1 MVDLYLFLFI
11 LCLLTSFCLSCSE
24 ATIFSLSRIELA
36 DIYRNL
42 SEKKSF
48 AILKSPETLLFT
60 ILAGNE
66 IADFLGGFFLSNVM
80 SSLMD
85 VGARTFAF
93 TFALFSILAF
103 YVADFI
109 PKILGYTHRRR
120 LIFVLLPFVLFLHK
134 LFFPLN
140 FALERLNILALL
152 KRKKEKGEGEGTL
165 STAEQ
170 FILYLLDEARKA
182 GKISE
187 VELRF
192 IRGLFISED
201 IPVSTIM
208 VPRSEI
214 YALPDQEITPKLLQ
228 EISKTPFTKIP
239 VYGSTLDELIG
250 ILYVK
255 DLFKHVKSLEEKKLR
270 LSEVVRSAFF
280 VPEFKK
286 VRDLLIEFQKKH
298 LKIALVVD
306 EYGTIK
312 GLVTLPDLLEL
323 LFGEF
328 RTEDK
333 PSFSPI
339 KKLSEDKYLAHGN
352 APMYLIKEE
361 LEAFEIS
368 PEDESRSLN
377 GFLLE
382 RFEGVPKVGD
392 SLEVAGFTFKVLKV
406 RKNKILWVEIWRKKE

>member
-24 ATIFSLSRIELA
+24 ATIFSLTRIELA

-42 SEKKSF
+42 SETRSF
-48 AILKSPETLLFT
+48 AILKNPETLLFT

-66 IADFLGGFFLSNVM
+66 IADFLGGFFLSTAM
-80 SSLMD
+80 SSLID
-85 VGARTFAF
+85 VGARTFA
-93 TFALFSILAF
+93 FALFSILAF

-109 PKILGYTHRRR
+109 PKILGYTYRRR

-140 FALERLNILALL
+140 FTLERLNILALL
-152 KRKKEKGEGEGTL
+152 KRKKEKAEEEGAL

-201 IPVSTIM
+201 IPLSTIM

-214 YALPDQEITPKLLQ
+214 YALPDQEITPQLLQ

-239 VYGSTLDELIG
+239 IYGSTLDELIG

-255 DLFKHVKSLEEKKLR
+255 DLFKYVKSLEEKKLR

-286 VRDLLIEFQKKH
+286 VRDLLLEFQKKH

-312 GLVTLPDLLEL
+312 GLVTLQDLLEL

-328 RTEDK
+328 RTEDE

-339 KKLSEDKYLAHGN
+339 KRLSEDKYLAHGN

-382 RFEGVPKVGD
+382 RFEGVPKAGD
-392 SLEVAGFTFKVLKV
+392 SLEIAGFTFKVLKV

>member
-48 AILKSPETLLFT
+48 AILKNPEALLFT

-66 IADFLGGFFLSNVM
+66 IADFLGGFFLSNAM
-80 SSLMD
+80 LNFMD
-85 VGARTFAF
+85 VGARTFA
-93 TFALFSILAF
+93 FALFSILAF

-109 PKILGYTHRRR
+109 PKILGYTYRRR

-152 KRKKEKGEGEGTL
+152 KRKKEKAEEEGGL

-192 IRGLFISED
+192 IRSLFISED
-201 IPVSTIM
+201 IPLSTIM
-208 VPRSEI
+208 APRSEI
-214 YALPDQEITPKLLQ
+214 YALPDQEVTPNLLQ

-255 DLFKHVKSLEEKKLR
+255 DLFKYVKSLEEKKLK
-270 LSEVVRSAFF
+270 LSEVVRPAFF

-286 VRDLLIEFQKKH
+286 VRDLLLEFQKKH

-312 GLVTLPDLLEL
+312 GLVTLQDLLEL

-328 RTEDK
+328 RTEDE

-339 KKLSEDKYLAHGN
+339 KRLSEDKYLAHGN
-352 APMYLIKEE
+352 APMYLLKDE

-382 RFEGVPKVGD
+382 RFEGIPKRGD
-392 SLEVAGFTFKVLKV
+392 SIEIAGFTFKVLKV
-406 RKNKILWVEIWRKKE
+406 RKNKILWVEIRRKKE

>member
-1 MVDLYLFLFI
+1 MVDLYFFLFI
-11 LCLLTSFCLSCSE
+11 LCLLTSFCLTCSE

-48 AILKSPETLLFT
+48 AILKNPEALLFT

-66 IADFLGGFFLSNVM
+66 IADFLGGFFLSNAM

-85 VGARTFAF
+85 IGARTFA
-93 TFALFSILAF
+93 FALFSILAF

-109 PKILGYTHRRR
+109 PKILGYTYRRR

-140 FALERLNILALL
+140 FALKRLNILALL
-152 KRKKEKGEGEGTL
+152 KSKKEKAEEEGAL

-170 FILYLLDEARKA
+170 FILYLLNEARKA

-214 YALPDQEITPKLLQ
+214 YALPDQEVTPKLLQ

-255 DLFKHVKSLEEKKLR
+255 DLFKYVKSLEEKNLK
-270 LSEVVRSAFF
+270 LSEVVRPAFF

-286 VRDLLIEFQKKH
+286 VRDLLLEFQKKH

-312 GLVTLPDLLEL
+312 GLVTLQDLLEL

-328 RTEDK
+328 RTEDE

-339 KKLSEDKYLAHGN
+339 KRLSEDKYLAHGN

-382 RFEGVPKVGD
+382 RFEGVPKAGD

>member
-36 DIYRNL
+36 DIYQNL

-48 AILKSPETLLFT
+48 AILKNPEALLFT

-66 IADFLGGFFLSNVM
+66 IADFLGGFFLSNAM
-80 SSLMD
+80 TRLMD
-85 VGARTFAF
+85 VGARTFA
-93 TFALFSILAF
+93 FALFSILAF

-109 PKILGYTHRRR
+109 PKILGYTYRRR

-140 FALERLNILALL
+140 FTLDRLNILALL
-152 KRKKEKGEGEGTL
+152 KRKKEKAEEEGAL

-208 VPRSEI
+208 LPRSEI
-214 YALPDQEITPKLLQ
+214 YALPDQEITPQLLQ

-239 VYGSTLDELIG
+239 VYGSTLDDLIG

-255 DLFKHVKSLEEKKLR
+255 DLFKYVKSLEEKKLK

-286 VRDLLIEFQKKH
+286 VRELLLEFQKKH

-312 GLVTLPDLLEL
+312 GLVTLQDLLEL

-328 RTEDK
+328 RTEDEQ
-333 PSFSPI
+333 SFSPI
-339 KKLSEDKYLAHGN
+339 KRLSEDKYLAHGN
-352 APMYLIKEE
+352 APMYLLKDE

-382 RFEGVPKVGD
+382 RFEGVPKGGD
-392 SLEVAGFTFKVLKV
+392 SLEIAGFTFKVLKV
-406 RKNKILWVEIWRKKE
+406 RKNKIHWVEIRRKKE

>member
-1 MVDLYLFLFI
+1 MVDLYFFLFV
-11 LCLLTSFCLSCSE
+11 LCLLTSFCLTCSE

-48 AILKSPETLLFT
+48 AILKNPEALLFT

-66 IADFLGGFFLSNVM
+66 IADFLGGFFLSTAM
-80 SSLMD
+80 SSLID
-85 VGARTFAF
+85 VGARTLA
-93 TFALFSILAF
+93 FALFSILAF

-109 PKILGYTHRRR
+109 PKILGYTYRRR

-140 FALERLNILALL
+140 FTLERLNILALL
-152 KRKKEKGEGEGTL
+152 KRKKEKAEEEGAL

-214 YALPDQEITPKLLQ
+214 YALPDQEVTPKLLQ

-255 DLFKHVKSLEEKKLR
+255 DLFKYVKSLEEKKLK

-280 VPEFKK
+280 VPEFKR
-286 VRDLLIEFQKKH
+286 VRDLLLEFQKKH

-312 GLVTLPDLLEL
+312 GLVTLQDLLEL

-328 RTEDK
+328 RTEDE

-339 KKLSEDKYLAHGN
+339 KRLSEDKYLAHGN

-382 RFEGVPKVGD
+382 RFEGVPKAGD
-392 SLEVAGFTFKVLKV
+392 SLEIAGFTFKVLKV

>member
-11 LCLLTSFCLSCSE
+11 FCLLTSFCLSCSE

-36 DIYRNL
+36 DIYQNL

-48 AILKSPETLLFT
+48 AILKNPEALLFT

-66 IADFLGGFFLSNVM
+66 IADFLGGFFLSNAM
-80 SSLMD
+80 LNLMD
-85 VGARTFAF
+85 VGARTFA
-93 TFALFSILAF
+93 FALFSILAF

-109 PKILGYTHRRR
+109 PKILGYTYRRR
-120 LIFVLLPFVLFLHK
+120 LIFVLLPLVLFLHK

-152 KRKKEKGEGEGTL
+152 KRKKEKAEEEGAL

-214 YALPDQEITPKLLQ
+214 YALPDQEVTPKLLQ

-239 VYGSTLDELIG
+239 VYGSTLDDLIG

-255 DLFKHVKSLEEKKLR
+255 DLFKYVKSLEEKKLK
-270 LSEVVRSAFF
+270 LSEVVRPAFF

-286 VRDLLIEFQKKH
+286 VRELLLEFQKKH

-312 GLVTLPDLLEL
+312 GLVTLQDLLEL

-328 RTEDK
+328 RTEDE

-339 KKLSEDKYLAHGN
+339 KRLSEDKYLAHGN
-352 APMYLIKEE
+352 APMYLLKDE

-382 RFEGVPKVGD
+382 RFEGVPKGGD
-392 SLEVAGFTFKVLKV
+392 SLEIDGFTFKVLKV

>member
-36 DIYRNL
+36 DIHQNL

-48 AILKSPETLLFT
+48 AILKNPEALLFT

-66 IADFLGGFFLSNVM
+66 IADFLGGFFLSNAITR
-80 SSLMD
+80 LMD
-85 VGARTFAF
+85 AGARTFAF
-93 TFALFSILAF
+93 ALFSIIAF

-109 PKILGYTHRRR
+109 PKILGYTYRRR

-152 KRKKEKGEGEGTL
+152 KRKKEKAEEEGAL

-214 YALPDQEITPKLLQ
+214 YALPDQEITPQLLQ

-255 DLFKHVKSLEEKKLR
+255 DLFKYVKSLEEKKLK

-286 VRDLLIEFQKKH
+286 VRELLLEFQKKH

-312 GLVTLPDLLEL
+312 GLVTLQDLLEL

-328 RTEDK
+328 RTEDE

-339 KKLSEDKYLAHGN
+339 KRLSEDKYLAHGN
-352 APMYLIKEE
+352 APMYILKDE

-382 RFEGVPKVGD
+382 LFEGVPKGGD
-392 SLEVAGFTFKVLKV
+392 SLEIAGFTFKVLKV

>member
-24 ATIFSLSRIELA
+24 ATIFSLTRIELA
-36 DIYRNL
+36 DIHQNL
-42 SEKKSF
+42 SEKRSF
-48 AILKSPETLLFT
+48 AILKNPEALLFT

-66 IADFLGGFFLSNVM
+66 IADFLGGFFLSNAM

-85 VGARTFAF
+85 VGARTFA
-93 TFALFSILAF
+93 FALFSILAF

-140 FALERLNILALL
+140 FALEGLNILALL
-152 KRKKEKGEGEGTL
+152 KRKKEKAEEEGAL

-228 EISKTPFTKIP
+228 KISKTPFTKIP

-255 DLFKHVKSLEEKKLR
+255 DLFKYVKSLEEKKLR

-286 VRDLLIEFQKKH
+286 VRELLLEFQKKH

-339 KKLSEDKYLAHGN
+339 KRLSEDKYLAHGN
-352 APMYLIKEE
+352 APMYLLKEE

-382 RFEGVPKVGD
+382 RFEGVPKAGD

>member
-36 DIYRNL
+36 DIHQNL

-48 AILKSPETLLFT
+48 AILKNPEALLFT

-66 IADFLGGFFLSNVM
+66 IADFLGGFFLSNAM

-93 TFALFSILAF
+93 VLFSILAF

-140 FALERLNILALL
+140 FALEGLNILALL
-152 KRKKEKGEGEGTL
+152 KRKKEKAEEEGAL

-255 DLFKHVKSLEEKKLR
+255 DLFKYVKSLEEKKLR
-270 LSEVVRSAFF
+270 LSEVVRSAVF

-286 VRDLLIEFQKKH
+286 VRELLLEFQKKH

-312 GLVTLPDLLEL
+312 GLVTLQDLLEL

-339 KKLSEDKYLAHGN
+339 KRLGKDKYLAHGN
-352 APMYLIKEE
+352 APMYLLKEE

-382 RFEGVPKVGD
+382 RFEGVPKAGD

>member
-42 SEKKSF
+42 SGKKSF
-48 AILKSPETLLFT
+48 AILKNPEALLFT

-66 IADFLGGFFLSNVM
+66 IADFLGGFFLSNAM
-80 SSLMD
+80 LNFMD
-85 VGARTFAF
+85 VGARTFA
-93 TFALFSILAF
+93 FALFSILAF

-109 PKILGYTHRRR
+109 PKILGYTYRRR

-152 KRKKEKGEGEGTL
+152 KRKKEKAEEEGAL
-165 STAEQ
+165 SAAEQ

-201 IPVSTIM
+201 IPISTIM

-214 YALPDQEITPKLLQ
+214 YALPDQEVTPKLLR

-239 VYGSTLDELIG
+239 IYGSTLDELIG

-255 DLFKHVKSLEEKKLR
+255 DLFKYVKSLEEKKLK

-286 VRDLLIEFQKKH
+286 VRELLLEFQKKH

-306 EYGTIK
+306 EYGIIK
-312 GLVTLPDLLEL
+312 GLVALQDLLEL

-328 RTEDK
+328 RTEDE

-339 KKLSEDKYLAHGN
+339 KRLSEDKYLAHGN
-352 APMYLIKEE
+352 APMYLLKDE

-382 RFEGVPKVGD
+382 RFEGIPKRGD
-392 SLEVAGFTFKVLKV
+392 SIEIAGFTFKVLKI
-406 RKNKILWVEIWRKKE
+406 RKNKILWVEIRRKKE

>member
-24 ATIFSLSRIELA
+24 ATIFSLTRIELA

-48 AILKSPETLLFT
+48 AILKNPETLLFT

-66 IADFLGGFFLSNVM
+66 IADFLGGFFLSNAM

-85 VGARTFAF
+85 VGARTFA
-93 TFALFSILAF
+93 FALFSILAF

-109 PKILGYTHRRR
+109 PKILGYTYRRR

-152 KRKKEKGEGEGTL
+152 KRKKEKAEEEGAL

-214 YALPDQEITPKLLQ
+214 YALPDQEVTPKLLQ

-255 DLFKHVKSLEEKKLR
+255 DLFKYVKSLEEKKLK
-270 LSEVVRSAFF
+270 LSEVVRPAFF

-286 VRDLLIEFQKKH
+286 VRDLLLEFQKKH

-312 GLVTLPDLLEL
+312 GLVTLQDLLEL

-328 RTEDK
+328 RTEDE

-339 KKLSEDKYLAHGN
+339 KRLSEDKYLAHGN

-382 RFEGVPKVGD
+382 RFEGVPKAGD
-392 SLEVAGFTFKVLKV
+392 SLEIAGFTFKVLKV

>member
-24 ATIFSLSRIELA
+24 ATIFSLTRIELA

-42 SEKKSF
+42 SETRSF
-48 AILKSPETLLFT
+48 AILKNPETLLFT

-66 IADFLGGFFLSNVM
+66 IADFLGGFFLSNAM

-85 VGARTFAF
+85 VGARTFA
-93 TFALFSILAF
+93 FALFSILAF

-109 PKILGYTHRRR
+109 PKILGYTYRRR

-140 FALERLNILALL
+140 FTLERLNILALL
-152 KRKKEKGEGEGTL
+152 KRKKAEEEGAL

-214 YALPDQEITPKLLQ
+214 YALPDQEVTPKLLQ

-255 DLFKHVKSLEEKKLR
+255 DLFKYVKSLEEKKLK

-286 VRDLLIEFQKKH
+286 VRDLLLEFQKKH

-312 GLVTLPDLLEL
+312 GLVTLQDLLEL

-328 RTEDK
+328 RTEDE

-339 KKLSEDKYLAHGN
+339 KRLSEDKYLAHGN

-382 RFEGVPKVGD
+382 RFEGVPKAGD
-392 SLEVAGFTFKVLKV
+392 SLEIAGFTFKVLKV

>member
-24 ATIFSLSRIELA
+24 ATIFSLTRIELA
-36 DIYRNL
+36 DIHRNL
-42 SEKKSF
+42 SEKRSF
-48 AILKSPETLLFT
+48 AILKNPEALLFT

-66 IADFLGGFFLSNVM
+66 IADFLGGFFLSNAM

-85 VGARTFAF
+85 VGARTFA
-93 TFALFSILAF
+93 FALFSILAF

-109 PKILGYTHRRR
+109 PKILGYNQRRR

-140 FALERLNILALL
+140 FTLERLNILALL
-152 KRKKEKGEGEGTL
+152 KRKKEKAEEEGAL
-165 STAEQ
+165 SIAEQ

-201 IPVSTIM
+201 IPVSNIM

-214 YALPDQEITPKLLQ
+214 YALPDQEITPQLLQ

-255 DLFKHVKSLEEKKLR
+255 DLFKYVKSLEEKKLK

-286 VRDLLIEFQKKH
+286 VRELLLEFQKKH

-312 GLVTLPDLLEL
+312 GLVTLQDLLEL

-328 RTEDK
+328 RTEDE

-339 KKLSEDKYLAHGN
+339 KRLSEDKYLAHGN
-352 APMYLIKEE
+352 APMYILKDE

-382 RFEGVPKVGD
+382 LFEGVPKGGD
-392 SLEVAGFTFKVLKV
+392 SLEIAGFTFKVLKV

>member
-24 ATIFSLSRIELA
+24 ATIFSLTRIELA
-36 DIYRNL
+36 DIHQNL
-42 SEKKSF
+42 SEKRSF
-48 AILKSPETLLFT
+48 AILKNPEALLFT

-66 IADFLGGFFLSNVM
+66 IADFLGGFFLSNAM
-80 SSLMD
+80 TRLMD
-85 VGARTFAF
+85 AGARTFA
-93 TFALFSILAF
+93 FALFSILAF

-109 PKILGYTHRRR
+109 PKILGYTYRRR

-134 LFFPLN
+134 LFFLLN
-140 FALERLNILALL
+140 FTLERLNILALL
-152 KRKKEKGEGEGTL
+152 KRKREKAKEEGAL

-214 YALPDQEITPKLLQ
+214 YALPDQEITPELLQ

-239 VYGSTLDELIG
+239 VYGSTLDEPIG

-255 DLFKHVKSLEEKKLR
+255 DLFKYVKSLEEKKLR
-270 LSEVVRSAFF
+270 LSEVVRPAFF

-286 VRDLLIEFQKKH
+286 VRELLLEFQKKTS
-298 LKIALVVD
+298 KNS
-306 EYGTIK
+306 
-312 GLVTLPDLLEL
+312 
-323 LFGEF
+323 FGC
-328 RTEDK
+328 
-333 PSFSPI
+333 
-339 KKLSEDKYLAHGN
+339 
-352 APMYLIKEE
+352 
-361 LEAFEIS
+361 
-368 PEDESRSLN
+368 
-377 GFLLE
+377 
-382 RFEGVPKVGD
+382 
-392 SLEVAGFTFKVLKV
+392 
-406 RKNKILWVEIWRKKE
+406 

>member
-24 ATIFSLSRIELA
+24 ATIFSLTRIELA
-36 DIYRNL
+36 DIHQNL
-42 SEKKSF
+42 SEKRSF
-48 AILKSPETLLFT
+48 AILKNPEALLFT

-66 IADFLGGFFLSNVM
+66 IADFLGGFFLSNAM
-80 SSLMD
+80 TRLMD
-85 VGARTFAF
+85 AGARTFA
-93 TFALFSILAF
+93 FALFSILAF

-140 FALERLNILALL
+140 FTLERLNILALL
-152 KRKKEKGEGEGTL
+152 KRKKEKAEEEGAL

-170 FILYLLDEARKA
+170 FILYFLDEARKA

-214 YALPDQEITPKLLQ
+214 YALPDQEITPQLLQ

-255 DLFKHVKSLEEKKLR
+255 DLFKYVKSLEEKKLK
-270 LSEVVRSAFF
+270 LSEVVRPAFF

-286 VRDLLIEFQKKH
+286 VRELLLEFQKKH

-323 LFGEF
+323 FFGEF

-339 KKLSEDKYLAHGN
+339 KRLSEDKYLAHGN
-352 APMYLIKEE
+352 APMYLLKEE

-368 PEDESRSLN
+368 FEDESRSLN

-382 RFEGVPKVGD
+382 RFEGVPKAGD
-392 SLEVAGFTFKVLKV
+392 SLEVAGFNFKVLKV
-406 RKNKILWVEIWRKKE
+406 RKNKILWVEIRRKKE

>member
-48 AILKSPETLLFT
+48 AILKNPEALLFT

-66 IADFLGGFFLSNVM
+66 IADFLGGFFLSNAM
-80 SSLMD
+80 SSLID
-85 VGARTFAF
+85 VGARTFA
-93 TFALFSILAF
+93 FALFSILAF

-109 PKILGYTHRRR
+109 PKILGYTYRRR

-140 FALERLNILALL
+140 FTLERLNILALL
-152 KRKKEKGEGEGTL
+152 KRKKEKAEEEGAL

-170 FILYLLDEARKA
+170 FILYLLNEASKA

-214 YALPDQEITPKLLQ
+214 YALPDQEVTPKLLQ

-255 DLFKHVKSLEEKKLR
+255 DLFKYVKSLEEKNLK
-270 LSEVVRSAFF
+270 LSEVVRPAFF

-286 VRDLLIEFQKKH
+286 VRDLLLEFQKKH

-312 GLVTLPDLLEL
+312 GLVTLQDLLEL

-328 RTEDK
+328 RTEDE

-339 KKLSEDKYLAHGN
+339 KRLSEDKYLAHGN
-352 APMYLIKEE
+352 APVYLLKEE
-361 LEAFEIS
+361 LEAFEIP

-392 SLEVAGFTFKVLKV
+392 SLEIAGFTFKVLKV

>member
-24 ATIFSLSRIELA
+24 ATLFSLSRIELA

-66 IADFLGGFFLSNVM
+66 IADFLGGFFLSNAM

-255 DLFKHVKSLEEKKLR
+255 DLFKYIKSLEEKKLK

>member
-24 ATIFSLSRIELA
+24 ATIFSLTRIELA
-36 DIYRNL
+36 DIHQNL

-48 AILKSPETLLFT
+48 AILKNPETLLFT

-66 IADFLGGFFLSNVM
+66 IADFLGGFFLSNAM

-85 VGARTFAF
+85 LGARTFA
-93 TFALFSILAF
+93 FALFSILAF

-109 PKILGYTHRRR
+109 PKILGYTYRRR

-140 FALERLNILALL
+140 FTLERLNILALL
-152 KRKKEKGEGEGTL
+152 KRKKEKAEEEGAL

-214 YALPDQEITPKLLQ
+214 YALPDQEVTPKLLQ

-255 DLFKHVKSLEEKKLR
+255 DLFKYVKSLEEKKLK
-270 LSEVVRSAFF
+270 LSEVVRPAFF

-286 VRDLLIEFQKKH
+286 VRDLLLEFQKKH

-312 GLVTLPDLLEL
+312 GLVTLQDLLEL

-328 RTEDK
+328 RTEDE

-339 KKLSEDKYLAHGN
+339 KRLSEDKYLAHGN

-382 RFEGVPKVGD
+382 RFEGVPKAGD
-392 SLEVAGFTFKVLKV
+392 SLEIAGFTFKVLKV

>member
-1 MVDLYLFLFI
+1 MVELYLLLFLF
-11 LCLLTSFCLSCSE
+11 CLLTSFCLSCSE
-24 ATIFSLSRIELA
+24 ATIFSLSRLELA

-48 AILKSPETLLFT
+48 AILRTPEALLFT

-66 IADFLGGFFLSNVM
+66 IADFLGGFFLSHAM

-85 VGARTFAF
+85 AGARTFAF
-93 TFALFSILAF
+93 ALFLILAF
-103 YVADFI
+103 YVGDFI
-109 PKILGYTHRRR
+109 PKIIGYTQRRR
-120 LIFVLLPFVLFLHK
+120 LIFILLPFVLFLHK

-140 FALERLNILALL
+140 FVLERLNILAHL
-152 KRKKEKGEGEGTL
+152 KRKKEKGEEGAL

-170 FILYLLDEARKA
+170 FILYLLDEAKKA

-187 VELRF
+187 VEIKF

-214 YALPDQEITPKLLQ
+214 YALPNQEVTPKLLQ

-239 VYGSTLDELIG
+239 VYGSNFDELIG

-255 DLFKHVKSLEEKKLR
+255 DLFRYVKSLEEKKIK
-270 LSEVVRSAFF
+270 LSEVVRPSFF
-280 VPEFKK
+280 VPEFQKA
-286 VRDLLIEFQKKH
+286 RDLLLEFQRKH
-298 LKIALVVD
+298 LKVALVVD

-312 GLVTLPDLLEL
+312 GLITLQDLLEL

-328 RTEDK
+328 RIEDE
-333 PSFSPI
+333 PSFKPI
-339 KKLSEDKYLAHGN
+339 KRVSEDKYLAHGN
-352 APMYLIKEE
+352 APMYIIKDE
-361 LEAFEIS
+361 LETFDIS

-382 RFEGVPKVGD
+382 RFEGVPRQGD
-392 SLEVAGFTFKVLKV
+392 SIEIAGFTFRVLKV
-406 RKNKILWVEIWRKKE
+406 RKNKIIWVEIWRTKV

>member
-1 MVDLYLFLFI
+1 
-11 LCLLTSFCLSCSE
+11 
-24 ATIFSLSRIELA
+24 
-36 DIYRNL
+36 
-42 SEKKSF
+42 
-48 AILKSPETLLFT
+48 
-60 ILAGNE
+60 
-66 IADFLGGFFLSNVM
+66 
-80 SSLMD
+80 
-85 VGARTFAF
+85 
-93 TFALFSILAF
+93 
-103 YVADFI
+103 
-109 PKILGYTHRRR
+109 
-120 LIFVLLPFVLFLHK
+120 VLLLHK

-152 KRKKEKGEGEGTL
+152 KRKREKAEKEGAL
-165 STAEQ
+165 SSAEQ

-239 VYGSTLDELIG
+239 VYGSTLDEVIG

-255 DLFKHVKSLEEKKLR
+255 DLFKYVKSLEEKKLK
-270 LSEVVRSAFF
+270 LSEVVRPAFF

-286 VRDLLIEFQKKH
+286 VRELLLEFQKKH

-339 KKLSEDKYLAHGN
+339 KRLSEDKYLAHGN

-361 LEAFEIS
+361 LEAFEIA

-382 RFEGVPKVGD
+382 RFEGVPKGGD
-392 SLEVAGFTFKVLKV
+392 SIEIASFSFKVLKF
-406 RKNKILWVEIWRKKE
+406 RKNKILWVEIQRKKE

>member
-11 LCLLTSFCLSCSE
+11 FCLLTSFCLSCSE

-36 DIYRNL
+36 DIYQNL

-48 AILKSPETLLFT
+48 AILKNPEALLFT

-66 IADFLGGFFLSNVM
+66 IADFLGGFFLSNAM
-80 SSLMD
+80 THLMD
-85 VGARTFAF
+85 VGARTFA
-93 TFALFSILAF
+93 FALFSILAF

-109 PKILGYTHRRR
+109 PKILGYTYRRK

-140 FALERLNILALL
+140 FVMERLNILALL
-152 KRKKEKGEGEGTL
+152 KRKKEKAEEEGAL

-214 YALPDQEITPKLLQ
+214 YALPDQEVTPKLLQ

-239 VYGSTLDELIG
+239 IYGSTLDEVIG

-255 DLFKHVKSLEEKKLR
+255 DLFKYVKSLEEKKLK
-270 LSEVVRSAFF
+270 LSEVVRPAFF

-286 VRDLLIEFQKKH
+286 VREILLEFQKKH

-312 GLVTLPDLLEL
+312 GLVALPDLLEL

-328 RTEDK
+328 RTEDE

-339 KKLSEDKYLAHGN
+339 KRLSED
-352 APMYLIKEE
+352 
-361 LEAFEIS
+361 
-368 PEDESRSLN
+368 
-377 GFLLE
+377 
-382 RFEGVPKVGD
+382 
-392 SLEVAGFTFKVLKV
+392 
-406 RKNKILWVEIWRKKE
+406 RKSVV

>member
-36 DIYRNL
+36 DIHQNL

-48 AILKSPETLLFT
+48 AILKNQEALLFT

-66 IADFLGGFFLSNVM
+66 IADFLGGFFLSNAM
-80 SSLMD
+80 TRLMD
-85 VGARTFAF
+85 VGARTFA
-93 TFALFSILAF
+93 FALFSILAF

-109 PKILGYTHRRR
+109 PKILGYTYRRK

-152 KRKKEKGEGEGTL
+152 KRKKEKAEEEGAL

-201 IPVSTIM
+201 ITVSTIM

-255 DLFKHVKSLEEKKLR
+255 DLFKYVKSLEEKKLK

-286 VRDLLIEFQKKH
+286 VRELLLEFQKKH

-312 GLVTLPDLLEL
+312 GLVALPDLLEL

-339 KKLSEDKYLAHGN
+339 KRLSEDKYLAHGN
-352 APMYLIKEE
+352 APMYLLKEE

-382 RFEGVPKVGD
+382 RFEGVPKAGD
-392 SLEVAGFTFKVLKV
+392 SLEIAGFTFRVLKV
-406 RKNKILWVEIWRKKE
+406 RKNKILWVEIRRKKE

>member
-1 MVDLYLFLFI
+1 MVDLYFFLFI
-11 LCLLTSFCLSCSE
+11 LCLLTSFCLTCSE

-48 AILKSPETLLFT
+48 AILKNPEALLFT

-66 IADFLGGFFLSNVM
+66 IADFLGGFFLSNAM

-85 VGARTFAF
+85 IGARTFA
-93 TFALFSILAF
+93 FALFSILAF

-109 PKILGYTHRRR
+109 PKILGYTYRRR

-140 FALERLNILALL
+140 FALKRLNILALL
-152 KRKKEKGEGEGTL
+152 KSKKEKAEEEGAL

-170 FILYLLDEARKA
+170 FILYLLNEARKA

-214 YALPDQEITPKLLQ
+214 YALPDQEVTPKLLQ

-255 DLFKHVKSLEEKKLR
+255 DLFKYVKSLEEKNLK
-270 LSEVVRSAFF
+270 LSEVVRPAFF

-286 VRDLLIEFQKKH
+286 VRDLLLEFQKKH

-312 GLVTLPDLLEL
+312 GLVTLQDLLEL

-328 RTEDK
+328 RTEDE

-382 RFEGVPKVGD
+382 RFEGVPKAGD

>member
-36 DIYRNL
+36 DIHQNL

-48 AILKSPETLLFT
+48 AILKNPEALLFT

-66 IADFLGGFFLSNVM
+66 IADFLGGFFLSNAM

-85 VGARTFAF
+85 VGARTFA
-93 TFALFSILAF
+93 FALFSILAF

-140 FALERLNILALL
+140 FVLERLNILALL
-152 KRKKEKGEGEGTL
+152 KRKKEKAEEEGAL

-214 YALPDQEITPKLLQ
+214 YALPDQEITPELLQ

-255 DLFKHVKSLEEKKLR
+255 DLFKYVKSLEEKKLK
-270 LSEVVRSAFF
+270 LSEVVRPAFF

-286 VRDLLIEFQKKH
+286 VRDLLLEFQKKH

-328 RTEDK
+328 RTEDE

-339 KKLSEDKYLAHGN
+339 KRLSEDKYLAHGN
-352 APMYLIKEE
+352 APMYLLKEE

-382 RFEGVPKVGD
+382 RFEGVPKGGD
-392 SLEVAGFTFKVLKV
+392 SLEIAGFTFKVLKV

>member
-1 MVDLYLFLFI
+1 MVDLYFFLFI
-11 LCLLTSFCLSCSE
+11 LCLLTSFCLTCSE

-48 AILKSPETLLFT
+48 AILKNPEALLFT

-66 IADFLGGFFLSNVM
+66 IADFLGGFFLSTAM
-80 SSLMD
+80 SSLID
-85 VGARTFAF
+85 VGARTLA
-93 TFALFSILAF
+93 FALFSILAF

-109 PKILGYTHRRR
+109 PKILGYTYRRR

-140 FALERLNILALL
+140 FTLERLNILALL
-152 KRKKEKGEGEGTL
+152 KRKKEKAEEEGAL

-214 YALPDQEITPKLLQ
+214 YALPDQEVTPKLLQ

-255 DLFKHVKSLEEKKLR
+255 DLFKYVKSLEEKKLK

-280 VPEFKK
+280 VPEFKR
-286 VRDLLIEFQKKH
+286 VRDLLLEFQKKH

-312 GLVTLPDLLEL
+312 GLVTLQDLLEL

-328 RTEDK
+328 RTEDE

-339 KKLSEDKYLAHGN
+339 KRLSEDKYLAHGN

-382 RFEGVPKVGD
+382 RFEGVPKAGD
-392 SLEVAGFTFKVLKV
+392 SLEIAGFTFKVLKV

>member
-24 ATIFSLSRIELA
+24 ATIFSLTRIELA

-42 SEKKSF
+42 SETRSF
-48 AILKSPETLLFT
+48 AILKNPETLLFT

-66 IADFLGGFFLSNVM
+66 IADFLGGFFLSNAM

-85 VGARTFAF
+85 VGARTFA
-93 TFALFSILAF
+93 FALFSILAF

-109 PKILGYTHRRR
+109 PKILGYTYRRR

-140 FALERLNILALL
+140 FTLERLNILALL
-152 KRKKEKGEGEGTL
+152 KRKKAEEEGAL

-201 IPVSTIM
+201 IPLSTIM

-214 YALPDQEITPKLLQ
+214 YALPDQEVTPKLLQ

-255 DLFKHVKSLEEKKLR
+255 DLFKYVKSLEEKKLK

-286 VRDLLIEFQKKH
+286 VRDLLLEFQKKH

-312 GLVTLPDLLEL
+312 GLVTLQDLLEL

-328 RTEDK
+328 RTEDE

-339 KKLSEDKYLAHGN
+339 KRLSEDKYLAHGN

-382 RFEGVPKVGD
+382 RFEGVPKAGD
-392 SLEVAGFTFKVLKV
+392 SLEIAGFTFKVLKV

>member
-48 AILKSPETLLFT
+48 AILKNPEALLFT

-66 IADFLGGFFLSNVM
+66 IADFLGGFFLSNAM

-85 VGARTFAF
+85 AGARTFA
-93 TFALFSILAF
+93 FALFSILAF

-140 FALERLNILALL
+140 FMLERLNILALL
-152 KRKKEKGEGEGTL
+152 KRKKEKGEEEGTL

-339 KKLSEDKYLAHGN
+339 KRLSEDKYLAHGN

>member
-36 DIYRNL
+36 DIHQNL

-48 AILKSPETLLFT
+48 AILKNPEALLFT

-66 IADFLGGFFLSNVM
+66 IADFLGGFFLSNAITR
-80 SSLMD
+80 LMD
-85 VGARTFAF
+85 AGARTFAF
-93 TFALFSILAF
+93 ALFSIIAF

-109 PKILGYTHRRR
+109 PKILGYTYRRR

-152 KRKKEKGEGEGTL
+152 KRKKEKAEEEGAL

-239 VYGSTLDELIG
+239 VYGSTLDEPIG

-255 DLFKHVKSLEEKKLR
+255 DLFKYVKSLEEKKLK

-286 VRDLLIEFQKKH
+286 VRELLIEFQKKH

-312 GLVTLPDLLEL
+312 GLVTLQDLLEL

-328 RTEDK
+328 RTEDE

-339 KKLSEDKYLAHGN
+339 KRLSEDKYLAHGN
-352 APMYLIKEE
+352 APMYILKDE

-382 RFEGVPKVGD
+382 RFEGIPKGAD
-392 SLEVAGFTFKVLKV
+392 SLEIDGFTFKVLKV

>member
-11 LCLLTSFCLSCSE
+11 FCLLTSFCLNCSE

-42 SEKKSF
+42 LEKKSF
-48 AILKSPETLLFT
+48 AILKNPEALLFT

-66 IADFLGGFFLSNVM
+66 IADFLGGFFLSNAM

-85 VGARTFAF
+85 VGARTFA
-93 TFALFSILAF
+93 FALFSILAF

-109 PKILGYTHRRR
+109 PKILGYTYRRK

-152 KRKKEKGEGEGTL
+152 KRKKEKAEEEGAL

-255 DLFKHVKSLEEKKLR
+255 DLFKYVKSLEEKKLK
-270 LSEVVRSAFF
+270 LSEVVRAAFF

-286 VRDLLIEFQKKH
+286 VRELLLEFQKKH

-312 GLVTLPDLLEL
+312 GLVTLHDLLEL

-328 RTEDK
+328 RTEDE

-339 KKLSEDKYLAHGN
+339 KRLSEDKYLAHGN
-352 APMYLIKEE
+352 APMYILKDE

-382 RFEGVPKVGD
+382 LFEGVPKGGD
-392 SLEVAGFTFKVLKV
+392 SIEIAGFTFKVLKV
-406 RKNKILWVEIWRKKE
+406 RKNKILWVEIRRKKE

>member
-1 MVDLYLFLFI
+1 MVDPYLFLFI

-36 DIYRNL
+36 DIYQNL

-48 AILKSPETLLFT
+48 AILKNPEALLFT

-66 IADFLGGFFLSNVM
+66 IADFLGGFFLSNA
-80 SSLMD
+80 LLNFMD
-85 VGARTFAF
+85 VGARTFA
-93 TFALFSILAF
+93 FALFSILAF

-109 PKILGYTHRRR
+109 PKILGYTYRRK
-120 LIFVLLPFVLFLHK
+120 LIFVLLPLVLFLHK

-140 FALERLNILALL
+140 FALERLNIFALL
-152 KRKKEKGEGEGTL
+152 KRKKEKAEEEGGL

-192 IRGLFISED
+192 IRSLFISED
-201 IPVSTIM
+201 IPLSTIM

-214 YALPDQEITPKLLQ
+214 YALPDQEITPELLQ

-255 DLFKHVKSLEEKKLR
+255 DLFKYVKSLEEKKLK
-270 LSEVVRSAFF
+270 LSEVVRPAFF

-286 VRDLLIEFQKKH
+286 VRDLLLEFQKKH

-328 RTEDK
+328 RTEDE

-339 KKLSEDKYLAHGN
+339 KRLSEDKYLAHGN
-352 APMYLIKEE
+352 APMYLLKEE

-382 RFEGVPKVGD
+382 RFEGVPKAGD
-392 SLEVAGFTFKVLKV
+392 SIEIAGFTFKVLKV
-406 RKNKILWVEIWRKKE
+406 RKNKILWVEVWRKKE

>member
-1 MVDLYLFLFI
+1 MVDLYFFLFI
-11 LCLLTSFCLSCSE
+11 LCLLTSFCLTCSE

-48 AILKSPETLLFT
+48 AILKNPEALLFT

-66 IADFLGGFFLSNVM
+66 IADFLGGFFLSNAM

-85 VGARTFAF
+85 IGARTFA
-93 TFALFSILAF
+93 FALFSILAF

-109 PKILGYTHRRR
+109 PKILGYTYRRR

-140 FALERLNILALL
+140 FALKRLNILALL
-152 KRKKEKGEGEGTL
+152 KSKKEKAEEEGAL

-170 FILYLLDEARKA
+170 FILYLLNEARKA

-214 YALPDQEITPKLLQ
+214 YALPDQEVTPKLLQ

-255 DLFKHVKSLEEKKLR
+255 DLFKYVKSLEEKNLK
-270 LSEVVRSAFF
+270 LSEVVRPAFF

-286 VRDLLIEFQKKH
+286 VRDLLLEFQKKH

-312 GLVTLPDLLEL
+312 GLVTLQDLLEL

-328 RTEDK
+328 RTEDE

-339 KKLSEDKYLAHGN
+339 KRLSEDKYLAHGN

-382 RFEGVPKVGD
+382 RFEGVPKAGD
-392 SLEVAGFTFKVLKV
+392 SLEIAGFTFKVLKV

>member
-1 MVDLYLFLFI
+1 MVDLCLFLFI

-42 SEKKSF
+42 SETRSF
-48 AILKSPETLLFT
+48 AILKNPEALLFT

-80 SSLMD
+80 SSLID
-85 VGARTFAF
+85 VGARTFA
-93 TFALFSILAF
+93 FALFSILAF
-103 YVADFI
+103 YVADFF
-109 PKILGYTHRRR
+109 PKLLGYTYRRR

-140 FALERLNILALL
+140 FVLERLNILALL
-152 KRKKEKGEGEGTL
+152 KRKKEKAEEEGAL

-214 YALPDQEITPKLLQ
+214 YALPDQEVTPKLLQ

-255 DLFKHVKSLEEKKLR
+255 DLFKYVKSLEEKKLK

-286 VRDLLIEFQKKH
+286 VRELLLEFQKKH

-328 RTEDK
+328 RSEDE

-339 KKLSEDKYLAHGN
+339 KRLSEDKYLAHGN

-361 LEAFEIS
+361 LEAFEIF

-382 RFEGVPKVGD
+382 RFEGVPKAGD
-392 SLEVAGFTFKVLKV
+392 SLEIASFTFKVLKV

>member
-11 LCLLTSFCLSCSE
+11 FCLLTSFCLSCSE

-36 DIYRNL
+36 DIFQDL

-48 AILKSPETLLFT
+48 AILKNPEALLFT

-66 IADFLGGFFLSNVM
+66 IADFLGGFFLSNAM

-85 VGARTFAF
+85 VGARTFA
-93 TFALFSILAF
+93 FALFSILAF

-109 PKILGYTHRRR
+109 PKILGYTYRRK

-140 FALERLNILALL
+140 FTLERLNILALL
-152 KRKKEKGEGEGTL
+152 KRKKEKAEEEGAL

-214 YALPDQEITPKLLQ
+214 YALPDQEITPQLLQ

-255 DLFKHVKSLEEKKLR
+255 DLFRYVKSLEEKKLR
-270 LSEVVRSAFF
+270 LSEVVRPAFF

-286 VRDLLIEFQKKH
+286 VRELLLEFQKKH

-339 KKLSEDKYLAHGN
+339 KRLSEDKYLAHGN
-352 APMYLIKEE
+352 APMYLLKEE

-382 RFEGVPKVGD
+382 RFEGVPKAGD
-392 SLEVAGFTFKVLKV
+392 SIEIGGFTFKVLKV
-406 RKNKILWVEIWRKKE
+406 RKNKILWVEIGRKKE

>member
-66 IADFLGGFFLSNVM
+66 IADFLGGFFLSNAM

-85 VGARTFAF
+85 AGARTFA
-93 TFALFSILAF
+93 FALFSILAF

-120 LIFVLLPFVLFLHK
+120 LIYVLLPFVLFLHK

-140 FALERLNILALL
+140 FMLERLNILALL
-152 KRKKEKGEGEGTL
+152 KRKKEKGEEEGTL

-192 IRGLFISED
+192 IRSLFISED

-255 DLFKHVKSLEEKKLR
+255 DLFKHVKSLEEKKLK

-352 APMYLIKEE
+352 VPMYLIKEE
-361 LEAFEIS
+361 LEAFDIS

-382 RFEGVPKVGD
+382 RFEGIPKVGD

>member
-11 LCLLTSFCLSCSE
+11 LCLLTSFCLNCSE

-42 SEKKSF
+42 LEKKSF
-48 AILKSPETLLFT
+48 AILKNPEALLFT

-66 IADFLGGFFLSNVM
+66 IADFLGGFFLSNAM

-85 VGARTFAF
+85 VGARTFA
-93 TFALFSILAF
+93 FALFSILAF

-109 PKILGYTHRRR
+109 PKILGYTYRRK

-152 KRKKEKGEGEGTL
+152 KRKKEKAEEEGAL

-255 DLFKHVKSLEEKKLR
+255 DLFKYVKSLEEKKLK
-270 LSEVVRSAFF
+270 LSEVVRAAFF

-286 VRDLLIEFQKKH
+286 VRELLLEFQKKH

-312 GLVTLPDLLEL
+312 GLVTLQDLLEL

-328 RTEDK
+328 RTEDE

-339 KKLSEDKYLAHGN
+339 KRLSEDKYLAHGN
-352 APMYLIKEE
+352 APMYILKDE

-382 RFEGVPKVGD
+382 LFEGVPKAGD
-392 SLEVAGFTFKVLKV
+392 NIEIDGFTFKVLKV
-406 RKNKILWVEIWRKKE
+406 RKNKIHWVEIRRKKE

>member
-1 MVDLYLFLFI
+1 MVELYLLLFI

-42 SEKKSF
+42 SGERSF
-48 AILKSPETLLFT
+48 AILKNPEALLFT

-66 IADFLGGFFLSNVM
+66 IADFLGGFFLANAM

-85 VGARTFAF
+85 VGAKTFAF
-93 TFALFSILAF
+93 AIFSILAF

-109 PKILGYTHRRR
+109 PKIIGYTYRRK
-120 LIFVLLPFVLFLHK
+120 LIFILLPFVLFLHK
-134 LFFPLN
+134 FFFLLN

-152 KRKKEKGEGEGTL
+152 KRKGEKNEEGPL

-170 FILYLLDEARKA
+170 FILYLLDEAKKA

-192 IRGLFISED
+192 IRGLFISEE

-214 YALPDQEITPKLLQ
+214 YALPEQEVTPKLLQ

-239 VYGSTLDELIG
+239 VYGSTIDDLIG

-255 DLFKHVKSLEEKKLR
+255 DLFKYVKSLEEKKLK
-270 LSEVVRSAFF
+270 LSEVVRPVFF

-286 VRDLLIEFQKKH
+286 VRDLLLEFQRKH

-312 GLVTLPDLLEL
+312 GLVTLQDLLEL

-328 RTEDK
+328 RTEDEV
-333 PSFSPI
+333 SFSPI
-339 KKLSEDKYLAHGN
+339 KRLSGDKYLAHGN
-352 APMYLIKEE
+352 APMYVVKDE
-361 LEAFEIS
+361 LEGFEIP
-368 PEDESRSLN
+368 PEDEGRSLN

-382 RFEGVPKVGD
+382 RFEGIPKQGD
-392 SLEVAGFTFKVLKV
+392 SIEIAGFAFKVLKV
-406 RKNKILWVEIWRKKE
+406 RKNKIIWVEIRRKKV